1 MELKT
6 NDNVKLNENQITNQ
20 KKISKHIK
28 ILIGSKNKAKIEGA
42 KLAFEKYFSNFE
54 IISENMP
61 SNVNDQPVNEE
72 IILGARNRIKGL
84 RDLKMKDI
92 DFFISSEAGLINIG
106 KTWININMGIIE
118 DSNGY
123 ESVGT
128 SQGFM
133 IPNNKVELIKGKSL
147 GVVMDEMFNA
157 HGLSK
162 LKGGI
167 NLLTLGE
174 VSRIQLVR
182 DSFIL
187 ALVPFLEQNQKIWK

>member
-1 MELKT
+1 MELKP
-6 NDNVKLNENQITNQ
+6 NDNNNLNENQIINHN
-20 KKISKHIK
+20 KISKHIK

-42 KLAFEKYFSNFE
+42 KLAFEKYFSDFE

-61 SNVNDQPVNEE
+61 SNVNDQPINEE

-84 RDLKMKDI
+84 KDLKMKDI
-92 DFFISSEAGLINIG
+92 DFYISSEAGLISIG

-118 DSNGY
+118 DSSGD
-123 ESVGT
+123 ESIGT

-133 IPNNKVELIKGKSL
+133 IPNNKVEIIKEKSL

-187 ALVPFLEQNQKIWK
+187 ALVPFIEQNQKIWK

>member
-1 MELKT
+1 MELKP
-6 NDNVKLNENQITNQ
+6 NDNNNLNENQIINHN
-20 KKISKHIK
+20 KISKHIK

-42 KLAFEKYFSNFE
+42 KLAFEKYFSDFE

-61 SNVNDQPVNEE
+61 SNVNDQPINEE

-84 RDLKMKDI
+84 KDLKMKDI
-92 DFFISSEAGLINIG
+92 DFYISSEAGLISIG

-118 DSNGY
+118 DSSGY
-123 ESVGT
+123 ESIGT

-133 IPNNKVELIKGKSL
+133 IPNNKVEIIKEKSL
-147 GVVMDEMFNA
+147 GVVMDEIFNA

-187 ALVPFLEQNQKIWK
+187 ALVPFIEQNQKIWK

>member
-1 MELKT
+1 MELKP
-6 NDNVKLNENQITNQ
+6 NDNNNLNENQIINHN
-20 KKISKHIK
+20 KISKHIK

-42 KLAFEKYFSNFE
+42 KLAFEKYFSDFE

-61 SNVNDQPVNEE
+61 SNVNDQPINEE

-84 RDLKMKDI
+84 KDLKMKDI
-92 DFFISSEAGLINIG
+92 DFYISSEAGLISIG

-118 DSNGY
+118 DSSGY
-123 ESVGT
+123 ESIGT

-133 IPNNKVELIKGKSL
+133 IPNNKVEIIKEKSL

-187 ALVPFLEQNQKIWK
+187 ALVPFIEQNQKIWK

>member
-1 MELKT
+1 MELKP
-6 NDNVKLNENQITNQ
+6 NDNNNLNENQIINHN
-20 KKISKHIK
+20 KISKHIK

-42 KLAFEKYFSNFE
+42 KLAFEKYFSDFE

-61 SNVNDQPVNEE
+61 SNVNDQPINEE

-84 RDLKMKDI
+84 KDLKMKDI
-92 DFFISSEAGLINIG
+92 DFYISSEAGLISIG
-106 KTWININMGIIE
+106 KKWININMGIIE
-118 DSNGY
+118 DSSGY
-123 ESVGT
+123 ESIGT

-133 IPNNKVELIKGKSL
+133 IPNNKVEIIKEKSL

-187 ALVPFLEQNQKIWK
+187 ALVPFIEQNQKIWK

>member
-1 MELKT
+1 MELKP
-6 NDNVKLNENQITNQ
+6 NDNNKLNENQIINHN
-20 KKISKHIK
+20 KISKHIK

-42 KLAFEKYFSNFE
+42 KLAFEKYFSDFE

-61 SNVNDQPVNEE
+61 SNVNDQPINEE

-84 RDLKMKDI
+84 KDLKMKDI
-92 DFFISSEAGLINIG
+92 DFYISSEAGLISIG

-118 DSNGY
+118 DSSGY
-123 ESVGT
+123 ESIGT

-133 IPNNKVELIKGKSL
+133 IPNNKVEIIKEKSL

-187 ALVPFLEQNQKIWK
+187 ALVPFIEQNQKIWK

>member
-61 SNVNDQPVNEE
+61 SNVNDQPINEE

-133 IPNNKVELIKGKSL
+133 IPNNKVELIKEKSL

>member
-1 MELKT
+1 MELKS
-6 NDNVKLNENQITNQ
+6 NDNNNLNENQIINHN
-20 KKISKHIK
+20 KISKHIK

-42 KLAFEKYFSNFE
+42 KLAFEKYFSDFE

-61 SNVNDQPVNEE
+61 SNVNDQPINEE

-84 RDLKMKDI
+84 KDLKMKDI
-92 DFFISSEAGLINIG
+92 DFYISSEAGLISIG

-118 DSNGY
+118 DSSGY
-123 ESVGT
+123 ESIGT

-133 IPNNKVELIKGKSL
+133 IPNNKVEIIKEKSL
-147 GVVMDEMFNA
+147 GVVMDEIFNA

-187 ALVPFLEQNQKIWK
+187 ALVPFIEQNQKIWK